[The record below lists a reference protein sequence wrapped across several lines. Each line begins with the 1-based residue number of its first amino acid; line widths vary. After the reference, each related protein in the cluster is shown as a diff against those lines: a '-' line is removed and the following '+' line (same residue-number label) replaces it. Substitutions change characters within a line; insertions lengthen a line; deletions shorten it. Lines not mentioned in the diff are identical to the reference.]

1 MSFGFGLA
9 LPSWQTL
16 SGGFSPASLFAAGE
30 QGVWYQIDDLTTL
43 FQDSAGTTPVTAVE
57 QPVGLMLDKSQ
68 GLVLGPELVLSPY
81 IGSAS
86 GSWTVGATSITRN
99 GSASG
104 QATVNLGAT
113 VSTSKKYRVVFTV
126 ANISGDSF
134 YYTLGGGS
142 NRVQS
147 NGVVSAV
154 ITPGSAVSYFQI
166 APWAGTAGEATI
178 TGISVRELPGNH
190 ASQTTS
196 TARPTLRAR
205 YNLLTYS
212 EDFSNV
218 IWTKERGSISV
229 DAAIAPNGALTADKY
244 VEDSTTGYHRLAF
257 SPSLVVGARYTT
269 SIYAKASGRR
279 YLVMN
284 SLATLGARTVF
295 DLQLG
300 TANTI
305 DGSGE
310 IVNVGS
316 DWYRCSVSGV
326 CVATGQQYIGTNT
339 SSVDGPYTGDG
350 TSGIFIWGADLR
362 VATESA
368 SLPVYQRVAAAT
380 DYDTSGFPP
389 YLAFDGSDD
398 SMATSAINFSATDKM
413 SVFAG
418 VRKLSDAARGTV
430 VELTASAAANNG
442 AFHMTAPN
450 AASATFAFESKGTVL
465 TDAVEADNVPAAPV
479 TVALTGLGNISGD
492 STIIRVNGVQED
504 IDTGDQGTGNYANAA
519 MFIGARNQASLF
531 FNGRLY
537 SLIVLGRAATAAEIV
552 STEEYVEQ
560 KTFGKALSLVYSDEL
575 QTADGDQI
583 TMDDG
588 DPIYMTVAYQ

>member
-1 MSFGFGLA
+1 MLDRSRRLVPGSEAVSNGDFASSDISAWQLVTGANSWSSGVMNATGATYLDVPTISGRTYRLSADLA
-9 LPSWQTL
+9 PQGTYSAELSVWQG
-16 SGGFSPASLFAAGE
+16 GGFAVQLLSDTHTTASRTRTGFFIATASTSRLYLRSLAG
-30 QGVWYQIDDLTTL
+30 
-43 FQDSAGTTPVTAVE
+43 
-57 QPVGLMLDKSQ
+57 
-68 GLVLGPELVLSPY
+68 
-81 IGSAS
+81 S
-86 GSWTVGATSITRN
+86 GS
-99 GSASG
+99 
-104 QATVNLGAT
+104 VNID
-113 VSTSKKYRVVFTV
+113 
-126 ANISGDSF
+126 N
-134 YYTLGGGS
+134 
-142 NRVQS
+142 
-147 NGVVSAV
+147 
-154 ITPGSAVSYFQI
+154 
-166 APWAGTAGEATI
+166 
-178 TGISVRELPGNH
+178 ISVRELPGNH
-190 ASQTTS
+190 ARQTTS

-212 EDFSNV
+212 EDFANAAWPVSNLTV
-218 IWTKERGSISV
+218 SAN
-229 DAAIAPNGALTADKY
+229 AAIAPDGTTTADLVYPTSTGGQRRFERGLSQSAATNTWSVSAKFSGIRWIY
-244 VEDSTTGYHRLAF
+244 VFQS
-257 SPSLVVGARYTT
+257 
-269 SIYAKASGRR
+269 
-279 YLVMN
+279 
-284 SLATLGARTVF
+284 
-295 DLQLG
+295 
-300 TANTI
+300 
-305 DGSGE
+305 DGSGVAAWFD
-310 IVNVGS
+310 IQNGVLGTVAAGYSAAITAQANG
-316 DWYRCSVSGV
+316 YFRCTLTTPVSNPLYLGYFGLSSANNSEAVTANGTDGV
-326 CVATGQQYIGTNT
+326 LL
-339 SSVDGPYTGDG
+339 
-350 TSGIFIWGADLR
+350 WGADLR
-362 VATESA
+362 VANESA
-368 SLPVYQRVAAAT
+368 SLPVYQRIAAAT

-519 MFIGARNQASLF
+519 MFLGARNQASLF